1 LAPFYDTLST
11 AVYPTLTPKMAMKIG
26 SKYKFS
32 EVQARHWGQFAQ
44 GAGLAKAPAKRRILE
59 LARKLPAT
67 ARKLQSDPD
76 RGFVGNAVV
85 EKIVSL
91 IEQRCAL
98 TIRRLTETAAV
109 GEVATDPSS

>member
-1 LAPFYDTLST
+1 
-11 AVYPTLTPKMAMKIG
+11 MAMKIG

-32 EVQARHWGQFAQ
+32 EVQAQHWDQFVVS
-44 GAGLAKAPAKRRILE
+44 AGLAKAPARRRILE
-59 LARKLPAT
+59 LARNLPAS

-76 RGFVGNAVV
+76 RGFAGNAVA
-85 EKIVSL
+85 EKIVAL

-98 TIRRLTETAAV
+98 TIRRLTETAAD